1 MCVLQLQK
9 QGSNFSYPPSTVLFV
24 SQFLKQLIFKRCIQ
38 VAISQ
43 IIYLH
48 QSDIHNKQRM
58 KTRIL
63 VPTDFSK
70 VGDTALNHAAIMATA
85 INAEVHVLHIIG
97 DKREISEARLQLE
110 SLQDRCKKERNLEV
124 ETIVRIG
131 SIFEDIDKVATEI
144 DAELIIMG
152 THGLKG
158 MQFLTGSR
166 ALKIVTESSV
176 PFIIVQERE
185 IRETGYDRIV
195 IPLDLHKET
204 KQKLKL
210 AADMALYFDS
220 KVFLVSPGETDEFLK
235 NQLDRNINYAK
246 SFLNERDIEYEVE
259 ITDTK
264 SGNFVKG
271 MLKYGAAVDADLI
284 CIMNFYE
291 NSLMGIMGG
300 SYEQTVIT
308 NDAQIP
314 VLCVNPVETH
324 VMSESVFQA

>member
-1 MCVLQLQK
+1 
-9 QGSNFSYPPSTVLFV
+9 
-24 SQFLKQLIFKRCIQ
+24 
-38 VAISQ
+38 
-43 IIYLH
+43 
-48 QSDIHNKQRM
+48 M
-58 KTRIL
+58 KKRIL

-70 VGDTALNHAAIMATA
+70 VGDTALNHAAIMASA
-85 INAEVHVLHIIG
+85 IDAEVHVLHIIG

-110 SLQDRCKKERNLEV
+110 ALQDRWKRDRGLDI

-131 SIFEDIDKVATEI
+131 NIFDDIDKVATEI
-144 DAELIIMG
+144 DASLIIMG

-158 MQFLTGSR
+158 IQFLTGSR

-185 IRETGYDRIV
+185 IRESGYDRIV

-210 AADMALYFDS
+210 AADMALYFES

-235 NQLDRNINYAK
+235 NQLNRNINYAK
-246 SFLNERDIEYEVE
+246 KFLDERDIEYEVE
-259 ITDTK
+259 ITETK

-271 MLKYGAAVDADLI
+271 MLKYAASVDSDLI

-314 VLCVNPVETH
+314 VLCINPIETH
-324 VMSESVFQA
+324 IISESVFEG